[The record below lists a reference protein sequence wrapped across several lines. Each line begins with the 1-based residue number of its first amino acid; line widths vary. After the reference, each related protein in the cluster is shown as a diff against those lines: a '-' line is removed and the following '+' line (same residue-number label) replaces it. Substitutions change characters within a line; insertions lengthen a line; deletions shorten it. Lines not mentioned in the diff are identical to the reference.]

1 MYNVLILGAGAG
13 GLMCASRLALPG
25 KVGLIDANNAIAQKI
40 KISGGGRCNI
50 TNTRVSADDYEG
62 DVEFVSTVLSQFGKD
77 DLLRFL
83 AQNAL
88 RPVLK
93 DKEFYFCKTSS
104 DEIISLFKRLCQ
116 RYDYLLNQS
125 ILHVKK
131 ENGIFAVTTDRQIY
145 RAKHL
150 VVATGGK
157 SFTKLGASDI
167 GLQIASGFGLQVKSF
182 APALVGLTLQKEQ
195 FWMKE
200 LSGISADVAI
210 VVDDK
215 KISQKML
222 FTHKGISGPAVLNAS
237 LYWKRGGISIDFVP
251 NIDIDKLIKKSKK
264 LLSSTLPIAKRLAVA
279 LLNALDIPDIACQA
293 LTPKNI
299 QILNQIHNYTFAPA
313 GNFGFSKAE
322 VSTGGVCIDE
332 IDPATMMSRKVDK
345 LYFVAEV
352 LDVTGRLGGYNFQW
366 AFSSGAVCGDYI
378 KKNQNS

>member
-13 GLMCASRLALPG
+13 GLMCASRLASLG
-25 KVGLIDANNAIAQKI
+25 RVGLIDTNNAIAQKI

-50 TNTRVSADDYEG
+50 TNTSVSADDYEG
-62 DVEFVSTVLSQFGKD
+62 DGEFVSTVLSQFSKD

-88 RPVLK
+88 HLVLK

-116 RYDYLLNQS
+116 RCDYLLNRS
-125 ILHVKK
+125 ILRVKK
-131 ENGIFAVTTDRQIY
+131 ENGIFTVTTDKQIY

-182 APALVGLTLQKEQ
+182 TPALVGLTLQKEQ

-210 VVDDK
+210 IVDDK

-222 FTHKGISGPAVLNAS
+222 FTHKGISGPAVLNTS
-237 LYWKRGGISIDFVP
+237 LYWKKGGITIDFVP

-279 LLNALDIPDIACQA
+279 LLNILEIPDIACQT

-299 QILNQIHNYTFAPA
+299 QTLNQIHNYTFAPA

-322 VSTGGVCIDE
+322 VSTGGVCVDE
-332 IDPATMMSRKVDK
+332 IDPKTMMSRKVDK
-345 LYFVAEV
+345 LYFIAEV